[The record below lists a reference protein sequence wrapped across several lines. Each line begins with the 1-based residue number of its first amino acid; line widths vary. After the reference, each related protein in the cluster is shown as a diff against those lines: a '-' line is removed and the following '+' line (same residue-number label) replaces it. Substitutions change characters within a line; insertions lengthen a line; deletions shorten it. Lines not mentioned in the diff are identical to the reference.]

1 MGTLRPLDYRVRFE
15 ELQEEYR
22 ELQEDYDQ
30 LERESQMYRE
40 FWEFVEARQKELE
53 QEYLK

>member
-15 ELQEEYR
+15 ELQEEHR
-22 ELQEDYDQ
+22 ELQEAYDQ
-30 LERESQMYRE
+30 LERESAMYRE

>member
-22 ELQEDYDQ
+22 ELQEAYDQ
-30 LERESQMYRE
+30 LERESAMYRE

-53 QEYLK
+53 LEWVR